1 MIYVTHRKNLINR
14 NIARVC
20 LQTRVNTFLFW
31 HCQSNNIPPALIGVM
46 RLSQY
51 HTTLGHTVMQ
61 IKNNLIL
68 RRRSVKWSGVE
79 FCRKRGTNTNAGLG
93 PGTGTTRNVGLNL
106 AEVMGHTIGKSTFS
120 LAEWSCSPDECT
132 FFYTN
137 WLYRTLNNMTVL
149 SFKEKHHL
157 FLV

>member
-14 NIARVC
+14 NIACVC

-31 HCQSNNIPPALIGVM
+31 HCQSNNIPSASISVM

-51 HTTLGHTVMQ
+51 HTTLSRTVMQ
-61 IKNNLIL
+61 IKINLIL

-79 FCRKRGTNTNAGLG
+79 FCRRRVTNTNAGLS
-93 PGTGTTRNVGLNL
+93 PGTGTTQNVGLNL
-106 AEVMGHTIGKSTFS
+106 AEVMGHTIRKLTFS

-137 WLYRTLNNMTVL
+137 WLYRMLNNMTVL
-149 SFKEKHHL
+149 SFQEKHHL